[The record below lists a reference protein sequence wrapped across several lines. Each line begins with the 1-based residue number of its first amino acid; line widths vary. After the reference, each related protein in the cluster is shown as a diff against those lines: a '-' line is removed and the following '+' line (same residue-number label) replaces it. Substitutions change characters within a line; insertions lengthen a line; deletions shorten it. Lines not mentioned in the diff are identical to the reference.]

1 MIQLLAVV
9 EAAVVTG
16 PAKNLLEF
24 CRTARRPADGGE
36 GVEVSLVTFHR
47 SGGQPKPAGEKA
59 AGEPENE
66 FVAAARKSGIFIAV
80 LPESKRFDRGVIAG
94 LRGVARARKP
104 EIVQTHS
111 VKSHAVMRL
120 SGLWRE
126 HPWVAWHHA
135 YTATDAKMHF
145 YNQMDRWSLRAP
157 RLVMTVNQPFVRDLE
172 RIGVKS
178 AKIRVLHNQA
188 RIGWNAGVAP
198 MAIEALKDRLQI
210 EDGEKIVLAVGRFS
224 LEKGHIDLI
233 RAFAALCTQNPV
245 LKARLVL
252 VGEGPERA
260 HLNQAAEKLGIAKR
274 VVFAGQISDVGPYF
288 ALADV
293 LALPSHGEGSPNVL
307 LEAMA
312 AGLPVVST
320 TVGGIPEIVEH
331 EKSALLLPAGDVSAM
346 TRGLQRVLTDE
357 NLARSLQENALE
369 EAQKYAPE
377 VRLQALLEIYRG
389 IARGGSGL

>member
-24 CRTARRPADGGE
+24 CRTARHPADGKE

-47 SGGQPKPAGEKA
+47 KDGRARRE
-59 AGEPENE
+59 GEPENE
-66 FVAAARKSGIFIAV
+66 FVAAARKAGIFIAV
-80 LPESKRFDRGVIAG
+80 LPEARRFDRSVIAA
-94 LRGVARARKP
+94 LREVARARKP
-104 EIVQTHS
+104 DIVQTHS
-111 VKSHAVMRL
+111 VKSHAVMRA

-135 YTATDAKMHF
+135 YTATDAKMHL
-145 YNQMDRWSLRAP
+145 YNQLDRWSLRAP
-157 RLVMTVNQPFVRDLE
+157 QLVMTVNQPFVSDLA
-172 RIGVKS
+172 RIGVPPKR
-178 AKIRVLHNQA
+178 IRVLHNQA
-188 RIGWNAGVAP
+188 RIGWNAHISP
-198 MAIEALKDRLQI
+198 DAIAELRSELQLGA
-210 EDGEKIVLAVGRFS
+210 GEKVILAVGRFS

-233 RAFAALCTQNPV
+233 HAFAALCGANPRLEV
-245 LKARLVL
+245 RLVL
-252 VGEGPERA
+252 VGEGPERGALEAAA
-260 HLNQAAEKLGIAKR
+260 HRLDVADKIT
-274 VVFAGQISDVGPYF
+274 FAGQRSDVGPYF

-320 TVGGIPEIVEH
+320 TVGGIPEIVTH
-331 EKSALLLPAGDVSAM
+331 EKSALLLAARDVEAM
-346 TRGLQRVLTDE
+346 ARELERVLKDE
-357 NLARSLQENALE
+357 NLARQLAQNALQ

-389 IARGGSGL
+389 IARGES

>member
-24 CRTARRPADGGE
+24 CRTARHPSDGGE

-47 SGGQPKPAGEKA
+47 GATSAPG
-59 AGEPENE
+59 GEPENE
-66 FVAAARKSGIFIAV
+66 FVAAARKAGIFIAV
-80 LPESKRFDRGVIAG
+80 LPEARRFDRSVVAA
-94 LRGVARARKP
+94 LRAVAKTRRP
-104 EIVQTHS
+104 DIVQTHS
-111 VKSHAVMRL
+111 VKSHAIMRL
-120 SGLWRE
+120 SGLWRA

-135 YTATDAKMHF
+135 YTATDAKMHL

-172 RIGVKS
+172 RIGVP
-178 AKIRVLHNQA
+178 AKRIKVLHNQA
-188 RIGWNAGVAP
+188 RIGWNARVSP
-198 MAIEALKDRLQI
+198 QSIEDLRNRLQLDKD
-210 EDGEKIVLAVGRFS
+210 EQVVLAVGRFS
-224 LEKGHIDLI
+224 LEKGHLDLI
-233 RAFAALCTQNPV
+233 HAFAALRAKNPHLPV
-245 LKARLVL
+245 RLVL

-260 HLNQAAEKLGIAKR
+260 TLESEAQKLGIASEI
-274 VVFAGQISDVGPYF
+274 VFAGQISDVGPYF

-320 TVGGIPEIVEH
+320 SVGGIPEIVTH
-331 EKSALLLPAGDVSAM
+331 EKSALLLQARDRQAM
-346 TRGLQRVLTDE
+346 ARELERVLKDPQ
-357 NLARSLQENALE
+357 LARTLAENALA

-389 IARGGSGL
+389 IARSGKTG